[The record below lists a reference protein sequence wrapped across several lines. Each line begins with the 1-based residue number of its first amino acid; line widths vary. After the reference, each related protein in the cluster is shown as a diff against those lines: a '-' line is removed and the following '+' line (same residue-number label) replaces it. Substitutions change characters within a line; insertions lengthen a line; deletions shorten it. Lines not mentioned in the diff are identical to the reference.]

1 MREVA
6 VDITEDLSHPYG
18 HALARFAVAIDP
30 APTAIRV
37 MRRSPDMPYLGPAGW
52 QAGPV
57 SLPVSVADR
66 SPGSTTL
73 LLGPHICD
81 QIPLDLQVRLE
92 IEGAD
97 ICSRAF
103 WPAVMP
109 TPGKSD
115 FDILGTQP
123 KPKLPERSGPI
134 SPPPP
139 PPLPLSLPPEEEIPP
154 VSQEEKKAPRRR
166 LWPLLLLLLVVAG
179 GLAAAY
185 YNRAPLLALLHQGS
199 GAKTFAERYRDLE
212 KFGGHAHDLF
222 LLGKDAYAGGDDRI
236 GFLAS
241 DLASQRGD
249 VDAALEIA
257 RWYDPRT
264 FDPAKFLHPDANN
277 AALYYSRLA
286 GGNTRAKQL
295 LSSLCAEAANPNSP
309 YFDDFQNF
317 LRDSYC
323 PAGGN

>member
-18 HALARFAVAIDP
+18 HALARFAAAIEP

-66 SPGSTTL
+66 SAGSTTL

-81 QIPLDLQVRLE
+81 SIPLDLQVRLE
-92 IEGAD
+92 VEGAD
-97 ICSRAF
+97 ICGRAF
-103 WPAVMP
+103 WPAVAP
-109 TPGKSD
+109 TPGKSESA
-115 FDILGTQP
+115 ILGTQH
-123 KPKLPERSGPI
+123 KPKLPERVGPER
-134 SPPPP
+134 PPPP
-139 PPLPLSLPPEEEIPP
+139 IIPEPEPLPETAPP
-154 VSQEEKKAPRRR
+154 VSEAKKAARRR
-166 LWPLLLLLLVVAG
+166 LWPLVLLLLIVAG

-185 YNRAPLLALLHQGS
+185 YYRAPLLAFLHQGS
-199 GAKTFAERYRDLE
+199 GTKSFAERYRDLE
-212 KFGGHAHDLF
+212 KSGGHAHDLF
-222 LLGKDAYAGGDDRI
+222 LLGKEAYAGKDDRI

-249 VDAALEIA
+249 VDAAIEIA

-264 FDPAKFLHPDANN
+264 FDPSKFLHPDANN

-286 GGNTRAKQL
+286 GSNARAKQL

>member
-18 HALARFAVAIDP
+18 HALARFAVTIDP

-73 LLGPHICD
+73 LLGPRICD
-81 QIPLDLQVRLE
+81 QIPFELQVRLE
-92 IEGAD
+92 IEGTD

-109 TPGKSD
+109 TPGRSD
-115 FDILGTQP
+115 LVF
-123 KPKLPERSGPI
+123 E
-134 SPPPP
+134 PPPP
-139 PPLPLSLPPEEEIPP
+139 PPPPEQRGRAEPPRVIEEPEPQPEPP
-154 VSQEEKKAPRRR
+154 PEKTEEKTTRRS
-166 LWPLLLLLLVVAG
+166 LWPLLLLLLLVAG

-185 YNRAPLLALLHQGS
+185 YNRATLLAFLQQGP

-212 KFGGHAHDLF
+212 KSGGHAHDLF
-222 LLGKDAYAGGDDRI
+222 LLGKEAYNGGDDRI

-286 GGNTRAKQL
+286 GNNTRAKQL

-323 PAGGN
+323 PSGGN